1 MRKQSGQYKN
11 SLIQRQEQSK
21 TFLVGLII
29 LFSGPV
35 SVLTIFGMNIPAWS
49 IFGIFL
55 EMIAGF
61 TYIGARL

>member
-1 MRKQSGQYKN
+1 MRKQSGQYKD

-29 LFSGPV
+29 LFTGPIA
-35 SVLTIFGMNIPAWS
+35 VLTIFGMNVSSWS
-49 IFGIFL
+49 IFGVFL

-61 TYIGARL
+61 MYIGMRL